1 MFSHIV
7 IGARDLD
14 EAKTFY
20 DAVLAPLGVT
30 LFSDDRADGWL
41 SYRADGA
48 RPGLDIC
55 RPTDGKPASVGNG
68 VNIGLRASSREA
80 VRRAHAVGLAYGG
93 RSEGEPKLRPH
104 YHANWYGAYLR
115 DPTGN
120 KLCMVCHEAD

>member
-14 EAKTFY
+14 EAKKFY

-30 LFSDDRADGWL
+30 LFSNDRADGWL
-41 SYRADGA
+41 DYRARGA
-48 RPGLDIC
+48 RAGLDIC

-68 VNIGLRASSREA
+68 VNVGLRAPSRKA
-80 VRRAHAVGLAYGG
+80 VRLAHAAGLARGG
-93 RSEGEPKLRPH
+93 SDEGEPKLRPQ

-120 KLCMVCHEAD
+120 KLCIVCREAE

>member
-14 EAKTFY
+14 DAKVFY

-41 SYRADGA
+41 SYRASGA

-55 RPTDGKPASVGNG
+55 RPTDGKSASVGNG
-68 VNIGLRASSREA
+68 VNVGLIALTREA
-80 VRRAHAVGLAYGG
+80 VRQAHAAGLAHGG